1 MYCTVCIYFRSGFE
15 PLRPRAGPGRGGKNS
30 ICSNK
35 KYKNRLLKK
44 TEPNYKPRRNL
55 YDPVDD
61 GLVFVKCSL
70 VKKKYRYN
78 YILSCTCFPISF
90 VNTVKHFCFC
100 MFHHSMVERE
110 VKLCWNSVESSW
122 TQIYSDLGSG

>member
-1 MYCTVCIYFRSGFE
+1 MYENSDIIFLNIHFKGQYCLQKFSFVIMYCTVCIYFRSGFE
-15 PLRPRAGPGRGGKNS
+15 PLRPRAGPGRGGKNC

-70 VKKKYRYN
+70 VKKKK
-78 YILSCTCFPISF
+78 YIY
-90 VNTVKHFCFC
+90 
-100 MFHHSMVERE
+100 
-110 VKLCWNSVESSW
+110 
-122 TQIYSDLGSG
+122 IYIDITIY